1 MAVFFVGHKEFQRS
15 QNKRPEPALFRVSAI
30 EISPF
35 QHAHEELLRE
45 ILRLIGRITA
55 PAQIGI
61 QRILVVFAERNQS
74 GASLLPMWIAGS
86 DYQGPPRRGKLGW
99 SRQRV
104 HCLAVRHGLIL
115 TGIPL
120 NRIRNPEPQS
130 YTPITTA
137 CRTLPWHFSG
147 SGWRTRRPSTIGR
160 SPGTPFWLSPCRPQ
174 AWSRAPTPDR
184 RANRTVPN
192 RGGPQVAPQLAPL

>member
-1 MAVFFVGHKEFQRS
+1 MAVFFVGHKEFQGS
-15 QNKRPEPALFRVSAI
+15 QKKGPEPAFFLVSAI
-30 EISPF
+30 EISRCE
-35 QHAHEELLRE
+35 HADEEILRE

-61 QRILVVFAERNQS
+61 QRIPVVFAERNQS

-147 SGWRTRRPSTIGR
+147 SGCRGRRPSTIGR
-160 SPGTPFWLSPCRPQ
+160 SPRTPFWLAPRPPPAHSPALPPKRP
-174 AWSRAPTPDR
+174 PTSPS
-184 RANRTVPN
+184 PN
-192 RGGPQVAPQLAPL
+192 PHD